1 VVEIQE
7 IEGVNYLPINFLLGY
22 ICKGSS
28 SRDLKIRA
36 FALILYGVVLFP
48 KISGFV
54 DEYAI
59 KVFEREL
66 HGVNPTFAIISETF
80 AAMDKCYLESEM
92 TMYGSTSLLVIWIF
106 GHLRPSPV
114 MGIPYARYSM
124 AFDMST
130 STIREFIEARGE
142 YLKTTREQWR
152 EYFSRL
158 DGKSINWRATWMPIM
173 NILYRCGSNFWVSLL
188 GPRGC
193 IGYAPSMFRRQVEC
207 WQFIP
212 PIRGMRE
219 SNFRYSD
226 ADCWGKFQRAVSS
239 WKSPRKIRHSL
250 IYRETLAVQDRVA
263 NDYPAW
269 QQKRAKMPAQIFYD
283 RNCKRKI
290 GTSDERMDKVNSER
304 YAELEAKLEK
314 LQLENK
320 KLIKEKDQQ
329 LDRYEV
335 ERREVSGRIRSLER
349 QAEEN
354 DRTVVE
360 LHNQIEVLGKNLEM
374 ERKSRDELEETL
386 AKGHESFERKSKYMT
401 VAKKVITESAKR
413 ARYLSENLSLYME
426 ASPELQEEEGLELW
440 NYLTELEEELA
451 YYGRCSIPE

>member
-1 VVEIQE
+1 MTDFVCQVDDEESVIREAKALQLAQGVEPLVVTVTPNLYDGPIQVVEYEPQILQDIWASFSDEEKLGFVRRYGSIFDLLYVSFPGAMIRELLNHWDPNFHCFTFNDVDISPLPEEYQSILRLSNGHSTKAYVQNPKTKVGKALSEILKMKKEKLVVEIQE

-283 RNCKRKI
+283 RNCKRK
-290 GTSDERMDKVNSER
+290 
-304 YAELEAKLEK
+304 
-314 LQLENK
+314 
-320 KLIKEKDQQ
+320 
-329 LDRYEV
+329 
-335 ERREVSGRIRSLER
+335 
-349 QAEEN
+349 
-354 DRTVVE
+354 
-360 LHNQIEVLGKNLEM
+360 
-374 ERKSRDELEETL
+374 
-386 AKGHESFERKSKYMT
+386 
-401 VAKKVITESAKR
+401 
-413 ARYLSENLSLYME
+413 
-426 ASPELQEEEGLELW
+426 
-440 NYLTELEEELA
+440 
-451 YYGRCSIPE
+451 